1 MVLLIFVMGGFIMY
15 GKLVNGAIKYAPVN
29 YLTEDNK
36 MIFNF
41 NTNVDVMKEYG
52 FKEVIN
58 VVPSYDANTQTLTM
72 DGYIEDADTITVK
85 YVITAKPL
93 SKEEQIQIQKNL
105 ALTFFAE
112 TLTDAQALQVPMLFE
127 EFNGN
132 GVKYKAGKRIIYEGV
147 LYKVLQDH
155 TSQEVWTPTA
165 AHSLF
170 AKVINETITGE
181 IPDWEQPDSTNAY
194 MKGNKVKFN
203 GKIYESVIDNN
214 VWSPTAYPSGWKEV
228 TE

>member
-1 MVLLIFVMGGFIMY
+1 MY
-15 GKLVNGAIKYAPVN
+15 GKLIDGVIKYAPTN
-29 YLTEDNK
+29 YLTENGK
-36 MIFNF
+36 MILNF
-41 NTNVDVMKEYG
+41 NTNIEVMLENG
-52 FKEVIN
+52 FKEIIN
-58 VVPSYDANTQTLTM
+58 VVPSYDANTQVVTM
-72 DGYIEDADTITVK
+72 DSYTEEDTTITVN
-85 YVITAKPL
+85 YVVTAKPL
-93 SKEEQIQIQKNL
+93 TKEEQLENQKNL

-112 TLTDAQALQVPMLFE
+112 TLSDAQALQVPMLFD
-127 EFNGN
+127 EFDGN
-132 GVKYKAGKRIIYEGV
+132 GVAYEVGKRIMYNGI
-147 LYKVLQDH
+147 LYKVIQAH
-155 TSQEVWTPTA
+155 TSQAGWNPIDA
-165 AHSLF
+165 PSLF